1 MDPKTILTVA
11 NALMLMMTIMI
22 LAMTFCCGFRRAVWW
37 SERKFMGK
45 EKVLVYPSGVAY
57 HFDKC
62 TATPKTNR
70 AKEITITQ
78 AEDRG
83 KTPCMCPACDKAL
96 RGTLE
101 KTFKREG
108 AEKTLGELL
117 NNHAERVQFRTRSRL
132 AVHAA

>member
-1 MDPKTILTVA
+1 
-11 NALMLMMTIMI
+11 
-22 LAMTFCCGFRRAVWW
+22 
-37 SERKFMGK
+37 MGK

-70 AKEITITQ
+70 SKEITITQ
-78 AEDRG
+78 AEEQG

-96 RGTLE
+96 RGILE

-108 AEKTLGELL
+108 AEKALGELL
-117 NNHAERVQFRTRSRL
+117 KNHAERVQFRTRSRL
-132 AVHAA
+132 AVQAA